1 MLKFE
6 EIEAKVWRNSLET
19 CHYISGYITRNSN
32 ILVKCEKHNYEFTTR
47 YENIAR
53 DSRAHHICPLCQE
66 EDKNRNKISMIC
78 DYCGKEFH
86 KTPSKIRSEFNF
98 CCRECKDMAQRMS
111 SGKKFDEMR
120 PNHYDTGEHNYRKH
134 SFAKYEH
141 KCAVC
146 GWNEDEDVLEVHHID
161 ENRNNNSV
169 NNLIILCPTCHRK
182 LTTHKYELVDRKT
195 IIKK

>member
-1 MLKFE
+1 
-6 EIEAKVWRNSLET
+6 
-19 CHYISGYITRNSN
+19 
-32 ILVKCEKHNYEFTTR
+32 
-47 YENIAR
+47 
-53 DSRAHHICPLCQE
+53 
-66 EDKNRNKISMIC
+66 MIC